1 MFMHTDQNE
10 EGRDEDCPTLQRLK
24 ILHQVSGRKGCFN
37 DVVISRSD
45 EVSHVVILFPGD
57 AQDFTQNMTNHRD
70 NFRWKEYSLENTSQ
84 IINRKYPRACVCL
97 VKASY
102 LHLKTFACY
111 RNFTECNM
119 FGVPTYTSANL
130 NAFSQLFGLFKAICR
145 QESLKEDLPVTLL
158 GFSKGCVVLNQLLY
172 ELPALLES
180 SETAIKSFFS
190 NVRSFLWLDS
200 GVSGSSGAWVTDKKY
215 IKCAAQNVSDIQVH
229 LTPYQI
235 KDKMRPW
242 INKEKKQFVEG
253 LKEYGGNVY
262 EKMYFDDHSPQLG
275 DHFSLLKSFESL
287 HCTQEFVRKHTEIQ

>member
-10 EGRDEDCPTLQRLK
+10 ESRDEGLYCQTLQRQK
-24 ILHQVSGRKGCFN
+24 ILHQVSGREGCFN
-37 DVVISRSD
+37 DVVISRND
-45 EVSHVVILFPGD
+45 EVNHVVILFPGD

-84 IINRKYPRACVCL
+84 MINRKYPHACVCL

-102 LHLKTFACY
+102 LHLRTFACY

-119 FGVPTYTSANL
+119 FGVPTYTSVNL
-130 NAFSQLFGLFKAICR
+130 NAFSQLFGLFKGICR
-145 QESLKEDLPVTLL
+145 QESLKEDLPVTLI
-158 GFSKGCVVLNQLLY
+158 GFN
-172 ELPALLES
+172 
-180 SETAIKSFFS
+180 
-190 NVRSFLWLDS
+190 S

-215 IKCAAQNVSDIQVH
+215 IQSAAQNVSDIQVH

-262 EKMYFDDHSPQLG
+262 ENMYFDDHLPQLA
-275 DHFSLLKSFESL
+275 DHFALLRSFEPLRCTKEFL
-287 HCTQEFVRKHTEIQ
+287 HKHTEMQ